1 MSEFDNIIRALSN
14 IPQCISDSAEK
25 GLSDAALLVA
35 KTAKEKLGT
44 YQPAVGEFPAW
55 QKLKPES
62 VRRKYLSK
70 SGSYRVENGRR
81 LTRAGQRYLREHGN
95 WGAGGNADAPLVDT
109 GHLRQAITTDL
120 SHISEGVAYI
130 GVASGSAERRGGA
143 PGNYAAAHEFGY
155 AAKNIPPRPFLRPA
169 VYENQ
174 EAIKDIIAETIRD
187 GVRDT
192 WR

>member
-1 MSEFDNIIRALSN
+1 MADFSDILRALN
-14 IPQCISDSAEK
+14 DIPQAVNNAADK
-25 GLSDAALLVA
+25 GLSDAALLVVKA
-35 KTAKEKLGT
+35 AKEKLGV
-44 YQPAVGEFPAW
+44 YQPAVGEYPAW

-70 SGSYRVENGRR
+70 SGSYRVANGRR
-81 LTRAGQRYLREHGN
+81 LTRAGQRYLREHGS

-120 SHISEGVAYI
+120 SHISEGVAYV
-130 GVASGSAERRGGA
+130 GVASGTAERRGSA

-155 AAKNIPPRPFLRPA
+155 AAKNVPPRPFLRPA

-174 EAIKDIIAETIRD
+174 EVIKEMIAEALRD
-187 GVRDT
+187 GVRDA